1 MPSALVADTGLI
13 GNAFYLEVDGTPLT
27 MLTSVSGLDIGVEVT
42 NLRQTSADGKA
53 VWTRTLASKQS
64 VGTLILT
71 RLAVVDTTSDGIWTW
86 FQETSLKGALDA
98 ARKTGS
104 VVLYGSDSTELGRY
118 NFTNGWIS
126 KIALDMLDVSSGTPL
141 KETITLE
148 IDFLE
153 RVK

>member
-1 MPSALVADTGLI
+1 MANSLVADTSLI
-13 GNAFYLEVDGTPLT
+13 GNAFFLEFDGAPMS

-42 NLRQTSADGKA
+42 NLMQTSADGKS
-53 VWTRTLASKQS
+53 VWTRTLAAKQS

-71 RLAVVDTTSDGIWTW
+71 RLAVVDTTSDQIWTW
-86 FQETSLKGALDA
+86 FKETSLKGALDA

-126 KIALDMLDVSSGTPL
+126 KIALDALDISSGAPL

>member
-1 MPSALVADTGLI
+1 MANSLVADTSLI
-13 GNAFYLEVDGTPLT
+13 GNAFFLEFDGSPMS

-42 NLRQTSADGKA
+42 NLMQTSADGKS
-53 VWTRTLASKQS
+53 VWTRTLAAKQS

-71 RLAVVDTTSDGIWTW
+71 RLAVVDTTSDQIWTW
-86 FQETSLKGALDA
+86 FKETSLKGALDA

-126 KIALDMLDVSSGTPL
+126 KIALDALDISSGAPL

>member
-1 MPSALVADTGLI
+1 MPNALVADTGLI

-42 NLRQTSADGKA
+42 NLMQTSADGKA
-53 VWTRTLASKQS
+53 VWTRTLAAKQN
-64 VGTLILT
+64 VGTLTLT
-71 RLAVVDTTSDGIWTW
+71 RLAVVDTTSDGIWKW

-126 KIALDMLDVSSGTPL
+126 KIALDALDVSSGTPI

>member
-1 MPSALVADTGLI
+1 
-13 GNAFYLEVDGTPLT
+13 
-27 MLTSVSGLDIGVEVT
+27 VT
-42 NLRQTSADGKA
+42 NLMQTSADGKA
-53 VWTRTLASKQS
+53 VWTRTLAAKQN
-64 VGTLILT
+64 VGTLTLT
-71 RLAVVDTTSDGIWTW
+71 RLAVVDTTADGIWKW

-126 KIALDMLDVSSGTPL
+126 KIALDALDVSSGTPI

>member
-1 MPSALVADTGLI
+1 MPNALVADTGLI
-13 GNAFYLEVDGTPLT
+13 GNAFYLDVDGAPLT

-42 NLRQTSADGKA
+42 NLMQTSADGKA
-53 VWTRTLASKQS
+53 VWTRTLAAKQS

-71 RLAVVDTTSDGIWTW
+71 RLAVVDTTSDGIWKW

-126 KIALDMLDVSSGTPL
+126 KISLDALDVSSGTPI